1 AEGYRRACLAM
12 DIEVDPARFDHATA
26 ASSFI
31 LDDVEEDSVSAAVIF
46 LMICIAPDLFNQ
58 ERQVQVR

>member
-1 AEGYRRACLAM
+1 VPPVRHEGAKFSGVIAPANVQIDHRVSRRL
-12 DIEVDPARFDHATA
+12 I
-26 ASSFI
+26 
-31 LDDVEEDSVSAAVIF
+31 VEEDSVSAAVIF